1 MLKHIVMMNFEDRD
15 DLESTSKT
23 TKKMLLDLQNS
34 ISTLKSMEVGL
45 NFSTRETAFDLILIS
60 DFENEDGLNV
70 YRDHPTHIKVLEY
83 LKTVVS
89 KTAVV
94 DYYI

>member
-70 YRDHPTHIKVLEY
+70 YRDHPAHIKVLDY